1 MCKKCVNTLLPF
13 SSIDNSEF
21 NFIFGNYN
29 RIPNDNDIE
38 RLSELKF
45 NPFDE
50 NISTNSDAINTNMTS
65 LNLDN
70 INCDYFFPN
79 DVTTNIANNKFS
91 ILHLNIRSISNKF
104 DSFKHLLNTLKQSFS
119 VIGLSETWLNDQN
132 CENFMLDDYTFVSK
146 NRNHKNGGGVGMY
159 TFPIN
164 LILKCD
170 LI

>member
-50 NISTNSDAINTNMTS
+50 NISTARTGKFVPQFRPNVARARAILEKLS
-65 LNLDN
+65 QFGEIVPRVQCKLSRVRNLEKL
-70 INCDYFFPN
+70 FR
-79 DVTTNIANNKFS
+79 A
-91 ILHLNIRSISNKF
+91 RA
-104 DSFKHLLNTLKQSFS
+104 
-119 VIGLSETWLNDQN
+119 
-132 CENFMLDDYTFVSK
+132 M
-146 NRNHKNGGGVGMY
+146 
-159 TFPIN
+159 
-164 LILKCD
+164 
-170 LI
+170 